1 MAQNKFLR
9 FSSVGVQMAVLI
21 YLGSEL
27 GKYLDEKYASEKNL
41 YTALCVM
48 AAVGNFLVSTCRG
61 TSKRRGIK
69 MLEKHFYSILI
80 SVSAALFCIHMVGR
94 CLQAFQPCCSSPME

>member
-27 GKYLDEKYASEKNL
+27 GKNLDEKYESEKNL

-48 AAVGNFLVSTCRG
+48 AAVGISL
-61 TSKRRGIK
+61 
-69 MLEKHFYSILI
+69 YQLI
-80 SVSAALFCIHMVGR
+80 REL
-94 CLQAFQPCCSSPME
+94 PKDE

>member
-1 MAQNKFLR
+1 MPHNKFLR
-9 FSSVGVQMAVLI
+9 FSSFGVQMAVLT

-48 AAVGNFLVSTCRG
+48 VAVGASL
-61 TSKRRGIK
+61 
-69 MLEKHFYSILI
+69 YQLI
-80 SVSAALFCIHMVGR
+80 TAL
-94 CLQAFQPCCSSPME
+94 PKEEE

>member
-27 GKYLDEKYASEKNL
+27 GKYLDEKYDSEKNI
-41 YTALCVM
+41 YTALCVI
-48 AAVGNFLVSTCRG
+48 AAVGISL
-61 TSKRRGIK
+61 
-69 MLEKHFYSILI
+69 YQLI
-80 SVSAALFCIHMVGR
+80 AAL
-94 CLQAFQPCCSSPME
+94 PKDEE

>member
-27 GKYLDEKYASEKNL
+27 GKYLDEKYASAKNL

-48 AAVGNFLVSTCRG
+48 AAVGISL
-61 TSKRRGIK
+61 
-69 MLEKHFYSILI
+69 YQLI
-80 SVSAALFCIHMVGR
+80 REL
-94 CLQAFQPCCSSPME
+94 PKDE

>member
-9 FSSVGVQMAVLI
+9 FSSVGVQMAVLT

-27 GKYLDEKYASEKNL
+27 GNYLDEKFASEKNL

-48 AAVGNFLVSTCRG
+48 AAVGISLYQLV
-61 TSKRRGIK
+61 
-69 MLEKHFYSILI
+69 
-80 SVSAALFCIHMVGR
+80 AAL
-94 CLQAFQPCCSSPME
+94 PKDEE

>member
-48 AAVGNFLVSTCRG
+48 AAVGISLYQLV
-61 TSKRRGIK
+61 
-69 MLEKHFYSILI
+69 
-80 SVSAALFCIHMVGR
+80 AAL
-94 CLQAFQPCCSSPME
+94 PKDKE